1 MDKDKIKLFKNAI
14 ALIGLLIF
22 VVVYLLIMRIVPS
35 LQTISQ
41 TTAEYKNQSSLLAEK
56 ERLLDTKKQEV
67 LKATDTNTLKG
78 TKDMYKPL
86 ESGLDA
92 EGIVSAQ
99 FEDILKLLKANAVKT
114 RSIKYEYNPAD
125 DPFVKGAGESV
136 SACTLDMQMVATY
149 KNFEGFIKDLYKH
162 EHFLDISKIEIIPYE
177 KNKTMLLINFKL
189 KLYAKKV

>member
-22 VVVYLLIMRIVPS
+22 VVVYLLIMKIVPS

-41 TTAEYKNQSSLLAEK
+41 TAAEYKNQSGMLAEK

-67 LKATDTNTLKG
+67 LKATDTNLKG

-189 KLYAKKV
+189 KLYAKKA

>member
-41 TTAEYKNQSSLLAEK
+41 TAAEYKNQSSMLAEK

-67 LKATDTNTLKG
+67 LKATDTNLKG

-92 EGIVSAQ
+92 EGIVAAQ

-189 KLYAKKV
+189 KLYAKKA

>member
-41 TTAEYKNQSSLLAEK
+41 TAAEYKNQSCMLAEK

-67 LKATDTNTLKG
+67 LKATDTNLKG

-92 EGIVSAQ
+92 EGIVAAQ

-177 KNKTMLLINFKL
+177 KNKTMLLIYFKL
-189 KLYAKKV
+189 KLYAKKA

>member
-41 TTAEYKNQSSLLAEK
+41 TTAEYKNQSSILAEK

>member
-1 MDKDKIKLFKNAI
+1 MDKDKIKLFKNAL

-22 VVVYLLIMRIVPS
+22 VVVYLTIMRIVPS
-35 LQTISQ
+35 LQAISQ
-41 TTAEYKNQSSLLAEK
+41 TSAEYKNQSGLLAEK

-67 LKATDTNTLKG
+67 LKATDTNLKG

>member
-14 ALIGLLIF
+14 ALILLLVF

-35 LQTISQ
+35 LRTISQ
-41 TTAEYKNQSSLLAEK
+41 TMSEYKNQSGLLAEK

-67 LKATDTNTLKG
+67 LKATDTNLKG

-99 FEDILKLLKANAVKT
+99 FEDILKLLKANAIKT

-125 DPFVKGAGESV
+125 DPFVKGASETV

>member
-14 ALIGLLIF
+14 ALMLLLVF

-35 LQTISQ
+35 LKTISQ
-41 TTAEYKNQSSLLAEK
+41 TMSEYKNQSGLLAEK

-67 LKATDTNTLKG
+67 LKATDTNLKG

-99 FEDILKLLKANAVKT
+99 FEDILKLLKANAIKT

-125 DPFVKGAGESV
+125 DPFVKGAGETV

-162 EHFLDISKIEIIPYE
+162 EHFLDISKIEIIL
-177 KNKTMLLINFKL
+177 N
-189 KLYAKKV
+189 

>member
-136 SACTLDMQMVATY
+136 SACTLDMQMVASY